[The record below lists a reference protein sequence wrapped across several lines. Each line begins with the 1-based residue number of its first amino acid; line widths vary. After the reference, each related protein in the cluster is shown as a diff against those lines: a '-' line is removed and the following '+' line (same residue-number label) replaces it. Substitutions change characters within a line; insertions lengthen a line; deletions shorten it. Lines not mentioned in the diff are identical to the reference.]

1 MEHGA
6 HTAPGLGDLLW
17 PTLNFIIFVAVLVR
31 FLRGPIVEY
40 FRERTTRLRNA
51 LEAGSRARAEAAT
64 LRATIARDMEQLPA
78 LRQRLRDDMRASAEL
93 EAENLLAGGRRAAD
107 RIRADARLLAEQ
119 EVGAARHALRA
130 ETIEEAIRQATVL
143 IRRGLQPED
152 QHRFVRDFVAG
163 AGAGS

>member
-31 FLRGPIVEY
+31 FLRGPVVEY
-40 FRERTTRLRNA
+40 FRARTTRLRDA
-51 LEAGSRARAEAAT
+51 LEAGSRARAAAAA

-78 LRQRLRDDMRASAEL
+78 LRQRLRDDMRAAAEV
-93 EAENLLAGGRRAAD
+93 EAESLVAVGRRAAD
-107 RIRADARLLAEQ
+107 RIRADARLLADQ
-119 EVGAARHALRA
+119 EVAAARHALRA
-130 ETIEEAIRQATVL
+130 ETIEEAIRQATAL
-143 IRRGLQPED
+143 IRRVVQPED